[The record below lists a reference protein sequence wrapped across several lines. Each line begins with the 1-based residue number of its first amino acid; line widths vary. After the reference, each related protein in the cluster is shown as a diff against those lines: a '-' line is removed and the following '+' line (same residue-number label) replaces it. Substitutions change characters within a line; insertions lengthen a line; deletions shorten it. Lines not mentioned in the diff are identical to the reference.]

1 MKNTK
6 NQTTIQPEP
15 ALSEDIQPQ
24 DAQSQQIITKE
35 SLEREKQEQLE
46 LFDTPPAGVYPKT
59 DKKGRVIKYKRRG
72 GVFAFFMG
80 IFASLF
86 LFVFCGGITISYF
99 YYCYTIE
106 DAGKTLGVD
115 LSFLGTDTTNKTAN
129 ELLKLMSEYKEG
141 YTEITVKDTKEKLGI
156 DVADIVNKNLGVE
169 VQDFYGIK
177 IQVEGVNEGK
187 ETTIGDFKLKELTA
201 EGNLQ
206 KVIEKLL
213 PEIYK
218 RVELNSLLKLLQ
230 IDITTIDLPIAKDA
244 LFQTELRQFKIGET
258 TYAVDLTNSKI
269 LKNNTAVT
277 TIENNKFTLD
287 KVEYE
292 ISPDRT
298 KLTTAST
305 TLDLAFPEN
314 SQKELSKLSVYDLLY
329 SVLPNYVGG
338 SEMTIDFIQKA
349 LGKEFVPTDNPEF
362 AKLLNSTI
370 KNLDIKDALD
380 TVTLRS
386 IEEVFELDIVP
397 LNNDKFDDLLN
408 LTVGNL
414 STEDVLNSLTV
425 GAVLELAGDAITFPD
440 NILFL
445 KDENFKAQKLK
456 DALDYVENLT
466 FKEIIK
472 IDDVEFYDN
481 FTLSGQTFF
490 VVNNT
495 IATKNTTTL
504 TEQNGLQTFALN
516 GQNFVLYGQ
525 QVFAKNSTT
534 ISFEADKKFT
544 LNEKTYYIDNNF
556 TEILSESQGSLSP
569 QVLIDSN
576 NCFELENYLCK
587 IDKEKSEIE
596 IMQKQVDVEN
606 GRFTLNG
613 TEFFVKDTCL
623 ENFVKVP
630 DSDIKDDNTFVL
642 AGNTFK
648 IDDENNQILDNSTQ
662 AKVSDIT
669 RTETI
674 KLVMFGL
681 RNVVVKDIIDGEYDD
696 MLTSLDNITLGDL
709 LGDQLTGFLSKLK
722 TVSLYEILN
731 NPDVMMDKI
740 KETTLEELGIDPNSS
755 PLLENVAKLTIG
767 KILEDEN
774 ALLDAIKTV
783 TLDKLGFESTS
794 PLFEDVA
801 NLSIGDILDDN
812 NALLKAIENKTLST
826 ITGSSDGIMS
836 VIGNLTIGKL
846 LDDSNAI
853 TNTLQNSTKTLA
865 ELLGQYDNFSLTT
878 GDGTTK
884 YYIIDNNIYKTSDLT
899 TPVATISG
907 GSFTLD
913 DVTYTIVE
921 NNINNNGATI
931 ATITRAPTSSLSKA
945 ILTMEVGDLFKGD
958 FTTTLQTKIQDVKLG
973 DVITTDDTSPQLLK
987 TLVEKDT
994 TIGQL
999 GDTINN
1005 LTLADVLGKV
1015 DSGLLT
1021 YLTYTKDDETK
1032 TTGGNIPLA
1041 NIADATLDGIE
1052 KINLTKLCSD
1062 NVLPSLKNTVFDTTS
1077 TAYKSLNDKQREAV
1091 DNTTLDTIIK
1101 AYIDYITKLS

>member
-1 MKNTK
+1 MKNKK
-6 NQTTIQPEP
+6 NQTAVQPEP
-15 ALSEDIQPQ
+15 ALIEDNQPQ
-24 DAQSQQIITKE
+24 NTPTPQIITKE

-99 YYCYTIE
+99 YYCYTLE

-115 LSFLGTDTTNKTAN
+115 LSFLGADTTNKTAS

-141 YTEITVKDTKEKLGI
+141 YTEITVKDAKEKLGI

-177 IQVEGVNEGK
+177 IQVESVNGGK

-230 IDITTIDLPIAKDA
+230 IDITTIDLPITKDA

-269 LKNNTAVT
+269 LKNDTAVA
-277 TIENNKFTLD
+277 TIENNKFTLND
-287 KVEYE
+287 VEYE
-292 ISPDRT
+292 ISTDRT
-298 KLTTAST
+298 KLTSAST

-349 LGKEFVPTDNPEF
+349 LGKELVPTDNPEF

-370 KNLDIKDALD
+370 TNLNIKDALD

-386 IEEVFELDIVP
+386 IEEVFELSIVP
-397 LNNDKFDDLLN
+397 LDDEKFEDLLN

-414 STEDVLNSLTV
+414 STEDVLDSLTV

-504 TEQNGLQTFALN
+504 TEQDGLQNFALN
-516 GQNFVLYGQ
+516 GNNFVLYGQ

-544 LNEKTYYIDNNF
+544 LNGKTYYIDNNF
-556 TEILSESQGSLSP
+556 TEILSESKESLSP

-587 IDKEKSEIE
+587 IDKENSKIE

-623 ENFVKVP
+623 ENFVKV
-630 DSDIKDDNTFVL
+630 SDINEDNTFVL

-648 IDDENNQILDNSTQ
+648 IDDENNQILDNSSQ
-662 AKVSDIT
+662 QKVSDIT

-696 MLTSLDNITLGDL
+696 TLTSLDNITLGDL
-709 LGDQLTGFLSKLK
+709 LGDQLTGFLSELK

-731 NPDVMMDKI
+731 NPDVMLDKI
-740 KETTLEELGIDPNSS
+740 KETTLEDLGVDPNSS

-794 PLFEDVA
+794 PLFEGVA
-801 NLSIGDILDDN
+801 NLSIGDILGDN
-812 NALLKAIENKTLST
+812 TALLKAIENKTLST

-836 VIGNLTIGKL
+836 VIGNLTIGTL

-878 GDGTTK
+878 GDVTTK
-884 YYIIDNNIYKTSDLT
+884 YYIIDSNIYKTSDLT
-899 TPVATISG
+899 NSVATISG
-907 GSFTLD
+907 DSFTLD
-913 DVTYTIVE
+913 GVTYTIVGD
-921 NNINNNGATI
+921 NINLEEATI
-931 ATITRAPTSSLSKA
+931 ATITRAPTSSLSTA
-945 ILTMEVGDLFKGD
+945 ILTMKVGDLFNGD
-958 FTTTLQTKIQDVKLG
+958 FTTTLQSKIQDVKLG
-973 DVITTDDTSPQLLK
+973 DVITTTETSPQLLK
-987 TLVEKDT
+987 TLVDKDT

-999 GDTINN
+999 GETINN
-1005 LTLADVLGKV
+1005 LTLADVLGEVK
-1015 DSGLLT
+1015 SGLLT
-1021 YLTYTKDDETK
+1021 YLTYTKDGETK
-1032 TTGGNIPLA
+1032 TGGNIPLA

-1052 KINLTKLCSD
+1052 NIKLTKLCDD
-1062 NVLPSLKNTVFDTTS
+1062 NVLPCLKNTVFDTTS
-1077 TAYKSLNDKQREAV
+1077 TAYSSLSNDKQKEAV
-1091 DNTTLDTIIK
+1091 DSTTLNTIIT